1 MGLKD
6 IIRAKKIA
14 IENQELKA
22 KVNELE
28 SLLLPEHFQIFD
40 LNETIKRLTEESEDL
55 CETITIRQNKISE
68 LQKDIKQLNSWN

>member
-68 LQKDIKQLNSWN
+68 LQKDIKQLNS